1 VESQLS
7 ALIRHVRLQ
16 KCDVGA
22 LVKPASATTR
32 PFVVCKNEKFSFSEI
47 LIII

>member
-1 VESQLS
+1 MQPIFLGQS
-7 ALIRHVRLQ
+7 
-16 KCDVGA
+16 KVGA
-22 LVKPASATTR
+22 LVKSASATTR